1 MWKYIALFGIIFCSS
16 LAAGTI
22 DPNTPDKDYIS
33 YGKDFKYT
41 GKLYGKNNKGVGY
54 YGSAVA
60 INDHWIITAGHVV
73 EDSTS
78 SCIFDIGNKF
88 VLDKIIV
95 HPDFDKTK
103 LGIADLAICH
113 SKESFGLSFYPD
125 IYDKN
130 DEIGKVCSMSGYGRT
145 GNFNTGAV
153 KYDDKLR
160 AGSNTIDGIDRMM
173 LLCSPSKRYSAD
185 YTSLEFLIATGDS
198 GGGLFIDGK
207 LAGIHSCVL
216 ALDKNPDST
225 YGDES
230 GHTRLSL
237 FRKWIISNVS
247 E

>member
-1 MWKYIALFGIIFCSS
+1 MWKYIILSGVIFCSS
-16 LAAGTI
+16 LVAGTI
-22 DPNTPDKDYIS
+22 DPNASDKEFIS
-33 YGKDFKYT
+33 YGKKFKYT
-41 GKLYGKNNKGVGY
+41 GRLYGKNTINS
-54 YGSAVA
+54 SAVA
-60 INDHWIITAGHVV
+60 INNHWIITAGHVV

-113 SKESFGLSFYPD
+113 SKVSFGLSFYPD
-125 IYDKN
+125 IYDKD
-130 DEIGKVCSMSGYGRT
+130 DEIGKVCSLSGYGRT
-145 GNFNTGAV
+145 GSFNTGAV
-153 KYDDKLR
+153 KYDNKLR

-173 LLCSPSKRYSAD
+173 LLCSPSKRYSAE
-185 YTSLEFLIATGDS
+185 YTPLEFLIATGDS

-216 ALDKNPDST
+216 ALDKKPDST